1 MPVRIFDSTIR
12 WGEQNSP
19 KSFDYLDYWPQKV
32 IAEADI
38 NRKTDPTK
46 AGYQPTGLYTYPM
59 FINRDGTVDF
69 KPPIDRPSVIFEV
82 APDPRN
88 KELSA
93 NWNSLDEA
101 TRLEVSEKVAR
112 SLVPYALAEVGASG
126 TIVSQIGSYYND
138 TNPSFAVR
146 LTSGDPTD
154 AAAAVGF
161 VLQQESMMI
170 VSPRPYEGADSQ
182 FDPRRERETR
192 SIPAVFIKIGDKPL
206 AEVDRIYQRLR
217 AVEGVPEFSGQTTID
232 GEMMILLDAG
242 VDVDAVVDAFDSA
255 LDNRYP
261 YW

>member
-1 MPVRIFDSTIR
+1 MEDLVKRGVKFDELPELHTRPVNSEDYGPILIVHGHEGRHRARALKAAGYTTMPVRIFDSTIR

-101 TRLEVSEKVAR
+101 TRLEVSEKSHGHWCR
-112 SLVPYALAEVGASG
+112 ML
-126 TIVSQIGSYYND
+126 
-138 TNPSFAVR
+138 
-146 LTSGDPTD
+146 
-154 AAAAVGF
+154 
-161 VLQQESMMI
+161 
-170 VSPRPYEGADSQ
+170 
-182 FDPRRERETR
+182 
-192 SIPAVFIKIGDKPL
+192 
-206 AEVDRIYQRLR
+206 
-217 AVEGVPEFSGQTTID
+217 
-232 GEMMILLDAG
+232 
-242 VDVDAVVDAFDSA
+242 
-255 LDNRYP
+255 
-261 YW
+261 